1 MGAAFRGWETPPAT
15 LLLRRGRRRL
25 GRRQPAG
32 RRAQAC
38 AGLRGA
44 SRARREVTAR
54 RAEDG
59 ERWRKLVPRPAAAR
73 LDGAPG
79 SLRKVLREVAA
90 LFMDVE
96 GCTRLCED
104 LPAGEMNALL
114 ETYFSEFLDVVRA
127 AGGEVTEVMGDGLL
141 ALFEADD
148 ARLSALAGLRA
159 ALGVRRRTQR
169 LNARRRRHD
178 AVTVNMGLNAGEA
191 LVGFTRFRARS
202 GERWVYAATGP
213 VTNVAARLA
222 ALARGGQI
230 LATRETAALLSNAC
244 ACRSLGP
251 HALKNVT
258 RPVEVVEVTSAR
270 PARRPRGRGEVSHD

>member
-1 MGAAFRGWETPPAT
+1 M
-15 LLLRRGRRRL
+15 
-25 GRRQPAG
+25 
-32 RRAQAC
+32 
-38 AGLRGA
+38 
-44 SRARREVTAR
+44 TAR
-54 RAEDG
+54 RAGDR

-73 LDGAPG
+73 LDGAP
-79 SLRKVLREVAA
+79 SSRRKVLREVAA

-104 LPAGEMNALL
+104 LSPGEMNALL

-148 ARLSALAGLRA
+148 ARRSALAALHA
-159 ALGVRRRTQR
+159 ALGVRRRTER
-169 LNARRRRHD
+169 LNGRRRRHD
-178 AVTVNMGLNAGEA
+178 PVTVNMGLNAGAA
-191 LVGFTRFRARS
+191 LVGFTRLRGRS

-230 LATRETAALLSNAC
+230 LTTRGTAALLSTAC

-258 RPVEVVEVTSAR
+258 RPVEVVEVTNAR
-270 PARRPRGRGEVSHD
+270 PARRRGDRSETLLLRDMTAADAGQVSSPMTGASRHDRPV